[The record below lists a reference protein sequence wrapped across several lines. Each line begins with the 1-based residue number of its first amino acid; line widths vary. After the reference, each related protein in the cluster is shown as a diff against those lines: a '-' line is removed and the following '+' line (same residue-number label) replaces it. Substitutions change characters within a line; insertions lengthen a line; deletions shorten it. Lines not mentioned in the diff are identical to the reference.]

1 MLTITQKIK
10 RKWSE
15 AGKQLRLLYLNT
27 SLGAFQIAG
36 ASWVALLAARGF
48 SLVEI
53 GFAES
58 VFHVASLL
66 FEVPSG
72 VISDVFG
79 RKKSM
84 VLSQCMML
92 VSSLLMLVSDSMA
105 GVLPAMV
112 FSAFGY
118 NFASGTRE
126 SLAYETLK
134 AEGREAEYDGYAS
147 TDMMLYTF
155 FSSLATLCAG
165 AALALGYRRAYLVD
179 IGLGTVCLMSAL
191 RLRDVGYAAAG
202 EEEGR
207 AAEEEEGRAAEEEEG
222 KNGTEETVW
231 QKIFQCF
238 RESVRFLLHSRK
250 AMELILLN
258 AAVGAAATL
267 LRFFLQARLTE
278 KGLPDAMLGP
288 ALFFMGLG
296 GAAGA
301 RLILHCKSWS
311 YGRVFAVS
319 AIAVAGCVAAAI
331 LPVPAVMVFGGFLS
345 ALFDNF
351 LQVRS
356 DVRLNEM
363 VPAGQRATLISV
375 SSLCFSGVM
384 IVLSPLFGLL
394 FS

>member
-36 ASWVALLAARGF
+36 ASWVALLAARRF

-202 EEEGR
+202 EEG
-207 AAEEEEGRAAEEEEG
+207 G
-222 KNGTEETVW
+222 KNGPEETVW
-231 QKIFQCF
+231 KKIFQCF
-238 RESVRFLLHSRK
+238 RESVRFLLHGRK

-301 RLILHCKSWS
+301 RLILRCKSWS

-319 AIAVAGCVAAAI
+319 AITVAGCVAAAL

>member
-179 IGLGTVCLMSAL
+179 IGLGVVCLMSAL

-202 EEEGR
+202 EEGGE
-207 AAEEEEGRAAEEEEG
+207 
-222 KNGTEETVW
+222 NGPEETVW
-231 QKIFQCF
+231 KKIFQCF

-301 RLILHCKSWS
+301 RLILRCKSWS

-319 AIAVAGCVAAAI
+319 AITVAGCVSAAL
-331 LPVPAVMVFGGFLS
+331 LPVPAVMIAGGFLA
-345 ALFDNF
+345 ALCDNF
-351 LQVRS
+351 LEVRS

-384 IVLSPLFGLL
+384 IVLSPLFGMV

>member
-92 VSSLLMLVSDSMA
+92 VSSLLMLVSDTMA

-179 IGLGTVCLMSAL
+179 IGLGVVCLMSAL
-191 RLRDVGYAAAG
+191 RLQDVGYAAAG
-202 EEEGR
+202 EEG
-207 AAEEEEGRAAEEEEG
+207 G
-222 KNGTEETVW
+222 KNGPEETVW
-231 QKIFQCF
+231 KKIFQCF

>member
-191 RLRDVGYAAAG
+191 RLQDVGYAAAG
-202 EEEGR
+202 EDG
-207 AAEEEEGRAAEEEEG
+207 G
-222 KNGTEETVW
+222 KNGPEETVW
-231 QKIFQCF
+231 KKIFQCF

-301 RLILHCKSWS
+301 MLILHCKSWS

-384 IVLSPLFGLL
+384 IVLSPLFGMV